1 MGYFDVN
8 LEIYWMDIFYETKK
22 IQLLLLGMMVTV
34 YEIKGQLF
42 FIIMRIFMIRVLLA
56 HPMITILS
64 L

>member
-1 MGYFDVN
+1 
-8 LEIYWMDIFYETKK
+8 
-22 IQLLLLGMMVTV
+22 MMVTV